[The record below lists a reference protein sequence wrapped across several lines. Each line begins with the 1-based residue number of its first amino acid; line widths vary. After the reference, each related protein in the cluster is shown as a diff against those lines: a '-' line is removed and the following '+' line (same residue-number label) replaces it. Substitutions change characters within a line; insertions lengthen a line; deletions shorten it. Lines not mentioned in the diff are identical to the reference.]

1 MKAKQKPDSQRA
13 SRTSERMVL
22 LFFRR
27 AMQINYNLL
36 IKEGFVMMGRWKKL
50 TNGERVPYTL
60 RNGFLELPE

>member
-36 IKEGFVMMGRWKKL
+36 IKEGFVMMGRWKI
-50 TNGERVPYTL
+50 
-60 RNGFLELPE
+60 